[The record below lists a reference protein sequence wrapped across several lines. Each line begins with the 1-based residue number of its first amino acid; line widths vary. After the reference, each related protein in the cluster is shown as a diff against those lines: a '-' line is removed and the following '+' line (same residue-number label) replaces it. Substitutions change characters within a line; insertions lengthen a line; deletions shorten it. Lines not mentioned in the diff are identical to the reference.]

1 MNLSYNA
8 GTGRWEC
15 QTEFSERDLPKNA
28 GFRWAPAPLKHWWT
42 TDPLIAVKLAAHADP
57 MTALGLR
64 AAAAAATAL
73 KQASAAASRA
83 TDANVE
89 IPVPAGL
96 SYLPYQKA
104 GIAYAMARKDVLI
117 ADEMGLGKTIQAIGT
132 INTELATRARV
143 RALVVGPKIAR
154 INWRGELTKWLI
166 KPLTIGIATTKVW
179 PSTDVV
185 IVNYDILSKLAERLR
200 SVEWDI
206 VVFDEAHA
214 LKDEKT
220 ARTKA
225 ALGGKGQS
233 PIPAKRRLFLTGTP
247 ILNRPIE
254 LYPMLH
260 AMGLPEASNYF
271 RFASRYCE
279 GRHTRFGFDASG
291 ASNLNELQDV
301 LRQSVMVRRVK
312 ADVLTDLPE
321 KRFSVVELPCDSP
334 ALGNVVAAE
343 REALERAEQEEKRL
357 RAAVASAKVGGNEA
371 AYRAAVANLK
381 AGRSAAFNEMS
392 RLRHDT
398 ALAKVPQAVEH
409 VADVLGSVPDAVL
422 VFAHH
427 TDVIEGIVAGL
438 REAGYEPA
446 VITGATSD
454 AERQRAQDDIQGGR
468 RRVFV
473 GSMRACG
480 VAITLT
486 AASTVIFAEQDWTPG
501 IMKQAEDRAHRIGQ
515 RNAVLVQHLVLDG
528 SFDATMTKKVA
539 MKGDVIDAALDEVTD
554 AADNPSLAEGMDA
567 DPDRLCPSIAM

>member
-1 MNLSYNA
+1 MNLNYNA
-8 GTGRWEC
+8 GTGHWEC
-15 QTEFSERDLPKNA
+15 RTEFSERHLPKGA

-42 TDPLIAVKLAAHADP
+42 TDPLIAVKLADHADLK
-57 MTALGLR
+57 TATGLR

-73 KQASAAASRA
+73 QQASAAASRA

-89 IPVPAGL
+89 IPVPTGL

-117 ADEMGLGKTIQAIGT
+117 ADEMGLGKTIQAIGI
-132 INTELATRARV
+132 INTELAARDRAR
-143 RALVVGPKIAR
+143 ALIVGPKIAL

-166 KPLTIGIATTKVW
+166 KPLTVGIATTKHW
-179 PSTDVV
+179 PEADIVV
-185 IVNYDILSKLAERLR
+185 INYDILSKLSDRLR
-200 SVEWDI
+200 SVQWDI
-206 VVFDEAHA
+206 VVYDESHA

-271 RFASRYCE
+271 RFASRYCD

-291 ASNLNELQDV
+291 ASNLEELQGV
-301 LRQSVMVRRVK
+301 LRQSVMVRRLK

-334 ALGNVVAAE
+334 ALGNVVVAE
-343 REALERAEQEEKRL
+343 REALKRAEQEETRL
-357 RAAVASAKVGGNEA
+357 RSIVDLAKKGGNEA

-381 AGRSAAFNEMS
+381 AGRSAAFKEMS

-398 ALAKVPQAVEH
+398 ALAKVPQVVEH
-409 VADVLGSVPDAVL
+409 VVAVLGS
-422 VFAHH
+422 
-427 TDVIEGIVAGL
+427 L
-438 REAGYEPA
+438 RECLPC
-446 VITGATSD
+446 I
-454 AERQRAQDDIQGGR
+454 
-468 RRVFV
+468 
-473 GSMRACG
+473 
-480 VAITLT
+480 
-486 AASTVIFAEQDWTPG
+486 ASTASPGRPRSRWPSSPTRLGQVPKRMPSPHSFVRTMMPGCSRIRLSSRWPTPLCSAMADWMQPLPP
-501 IMKQAEDRAHRIGQ
+501 RAR
-515 RNAVLVQHLVLDG
+515 
-528 SFDATMTKKVA
+528 AT
-539 MKGDVIDAALDEVTD
+539 
-554 AADNPSLAEGMDA
+554 
-567 DPDRLCPSIAM
+567 